1 MKKYELFFEAAD
13 VNNEGWDEVIKVLM
27 THMENFRVF
36 YGDGD
41 HMKFEFISGNYE

>member
-1 MKKYELFFEAAD
+1 MKNHELFFEAAD

-27 THMENFRVF
+27 THLKNFRVV

-41 HMKFEFISGNYE
+41 HMKFEFTSDN